1 MQIMHITSCHAQW
14 HTPDCS
20 RIAQRF
26 SYADPAA
33 LVGVVYVVFPQQEY
47 QDSPA
52 SIPRKVFHFLIY
64 GT

>member
-1 MQIMHITSCHAQW
+1 MQIMHSFMPCTVHV

-26 SYADPAA
+26 SYADPVAFVDV
-33 LVGVVYVVFPQQEY
+33 VGFHQQVY

-52 SIPRKVFHFLIY
+52 SIPR
-64 GT
+64 

>member
-1 MQIMHITSCHAQW
+1 MQIMHVTSCHAQW
-14 HTPDCS
+14 HIPDCS

-26 SYADPAA
+26 SYADPVAFVDV
-33 LVGVVYVVFPQQEY
+33 VGFPQQVY

-52 SIPRKVFHFLIY
+52 SIPTKVFHFVIY